1 MPASILPEAGGDAP
15 LTGITVLDLTRVL
28 SGPYCTMLLG
38 DMGARVIKV
47 EHPERGDDTRGWGPP
62 FVGSESAYFLSVNRN
77 KESVTIDFKTP
88 DGRALVERLASGAD
102 ILIENFRPGI
112 LARLG
117 LDYETLGA
125 RHPALIYASISGFG
139 QGGPRRD
146 EPGYDAVIQAEAGLM
161 SITGPGDGP
170 AYRLGVAVADLVTGM
185 FAMQGILLALLVRA
199 RTGLGQQVDVAML
212 DATAALLTYQASIY
226 FTTGEPQGRMGNR
239 HPSIAPY
246 DTFDAADGQFVLAVG
261 HDAQFARL
269 CGLTG
274 LDALAR
280 DPRFATNAG
289 RVRHYPDLLPQL
301 AAAFRERTRGD
312 WIAMLTRAGVPAG
325 SVRDV
330 GEVLRDPQLL
340 HRAMIETVEHTMAGS
355 IHLLGIPVKLSATPG
370 RITRPPPALG
380 QHTDDVL
387 AADLGLDGP
396 EIARLRAAGI
406 V

>member
-1 MPASILPEAGGDAP
+1 MPAHILPEAGRDAP

-47 EHPERGDDTRGWGPP
+47 EQPGRGDDTRAWGPP
-62 FVGSESAYFLSVNRN
+62 FVGDESAYFLSVNRN
-77 KESVTIDFKTP
+77 KESITIDFKAS
-88 DGRALVERLASGAD
+88 DGRALVERLAAGAD
-102 ILIENFRPGI
+102 ILIENFRPGA
-112 LARLG
+112 LARVG
-117 LDYETLGA
+117 LDYTTLAA
-125 RHPALIYASISGFG
+125 RHPGLIYASISGFG
-139 QGGPRRD
+139 QSGPRRD
-146 EPGYDAVIQAEAGLM
+146 EPGYDAVVQAEAGLM

-185 FAMQGILLALLVRA
+185 FAMQGILLALIARG
-199 RTGLGQQVDVAML
+199 RTGRGQHVDVAML
-212 DATAALLTYQASIY
+212 DSAAALLTYQASIY

-246 DTFDAADGQFVLAVG
+246 DTFAAADGEFVLAVG

-269 CGLTG
+269 CEVTG
-274 LDALAR
+274 LEALAR

-289 RVRHYPDLLPQL
+289 RVRHYPELLPPL
-301 AAAFRERTRGD
+301 AAAFRSRTRD
-312 WIAMLTRAGVPAG
+312 YWIGTLTRAGVPAG

-340 HRAMIETVEHTMAGS
+340 HRAMIETVDHATAGT
-355 IHLLGIPVKLSATPG
+355 IRQLGVPVKLSGTPG
-370 RITRPPPALG
+370 AIIRPPPTLG
-380 QHTDDVL
+380 QHTEEVL
-387 AADLGLDGP
+387 AADLGLGGP

>member
-1 MPASILPEAGGDAP
+1 MTATLHF
-15 LTGITVLDLTRVL
+15 
-28 SGPYCTMLLG
+28 
-38 DMGARVIKV
+38 GAR
-47 EHPERGDDTRGWGPP
+47 D
-62 FVGSESAYFLSVNRN
+62 
-77 KESVTIDFKTP
+77 
-88 DGRALVERLASGAD
+88 
-102 ILIENFRPGI
+102 
-112 LARLG
+112 
-117 LDYETLGA
+117 
-125 RHPALIYASISGFG
+125 PALIYASISGFG

-289 RVRHYPDLLPQL
+289 RVRHYRDLLPRL

-340 HRAMIETVEHTMAGS
+340 HRAMIETVEHTTAGS
-355 IHLLGIPVKLSATPG
+355 IHQLGIPVKLSATPG

-380 QHTDDVL
+380 QHTHDVL